1 MPRPVSIC
9 VLCGTP
15 IEGKVVVDIY
25 IRNRRAYSQRKLA
38 SLCPRHWAV
47 IEAVLK
53 AEGLVGAAKAEGRL
67 QCSRS
72 SIPPERGLA
81 GSKVLE
87 VGSNP
92 GRLSASRSGRGVP
105 ERG

>member
-1 MPRPVSIC
+1 MARPLSIC

-38 SLCPRHWAV
+38 SLCARHWAV
-47 IEAVLK
+47 IESVLK

-67 QCSRS
+67 QCSRLS
-72 SIPPERGLA
+72 VPA
-81 GSKVLE
+81 GA
-87 VGSNP
+87 GIA
-92 GRLSASRSGRGVP
+92 G
-105 ERG
+105 